1 LEGIAYHK
9 KWRFRKMSDWLTLPK
24 KPRMLVSDFDAYWH
38 ATYPEAVIL
47 GHLLRTTYPRRWL
60 RLYSLSEGQ
69 RYPADAADWRELLRR
84 HLTVFAD
91 LVGEPAELF
100 LVTGEYDFADSPQ
113 PAPWS
118 FAADGV
124 LHGLPFTHLPPVAL
138 HMLPADPHAPDE
150 YQLGDVYRPVCTRLL
165 WTAATG
171 ERFLRAIAEEQLSAF
186 FVSVEYGC
194 LLAPYAGGLDII
206 FPGEV
211 ARNYFRD
218 QHRSWV
224 SPRADGL

>member
-1 LEGIAYHK
+1 
-9 KWRFRKMSDWLTLPK
+9 
-24 KPRMLVSDFDAYWH
+24 MLASDFDAYWR
-38 ATYPEAVIL
+38 ATYPEAVTL

-60 RLYSLSEGQ
+60 RLHSLPEGQ
-69 RYPADAADWRELLRR
+69 RFPADDADWRELLHR

-91 LVGEPAELF
+91 LVGEQAELF

-113 PAPWS
+113 SAPWS
-118 FAADGV
+118 FTADGA
-124 LHGLPFTHLPPVAL
+124 LQGLPFTRLSPVAL
-138 HMLPADPHAPDE
+138 HTLPLDPRTPDE
-150 YQLGDVYRPVCTRLL
+150 YQVGDVYRPVCTRLL

-171 ERFLRAIAEEQLSAF
+171 EAFLRAIAEGQLSAF
-186 FVSVEYGC
+186 FVSVDYGC

-206 FPGEV
+206 FPGEA